1 MIKKIIS
8 FLYERPII
16 VFSVLAFSIYLDT
29 SGFIILFLE
38 FNISETHEL
47 IPYFSVIACTAIIG
61 TIIILFLIRG
71 IINSSRIFSKEIVR
85 LNKIIFVAQIS
96 IVILITFIFIQVFYQ
111 NSSYFIIS
119 IITTFISL
127 FIGLLFGI
135 VLTIKSLK
143 WYIHTRG
150 YIILGY
156 FITVLLILSFIIC
169 SLLYVSYANYNAM
182 NILLE
187 PMNIKEEVVQKNKEL
202 NKFQTIYNINYLLLF
217 LVTWIT
223 SFILLVN
230 YLEEKNRKF
239 FIVIFCIPLLYS
251 VLVFYFN
258 SFGLDLIISIIML
271 DRFYGTLYTILFSG
285 TAPLT
290 GILFFIP
297 LRIFS
302 AKIKNTEIKRFSI
315 ITSFGIL
322 IFFTANQLPPLQ
334 EKFLP
339 PFGVIAAS
347 FVGFSIYL
355 FFLGIYSNVVY
366 LSKSTS
372 LKNMALEKLYNDKFF
387 RKIARSEFEQELKP
401 VIDKVVENYASPDI
415 KEIDSDEIDNLVKQI
430 KNELRNRQD
439 KNHEEK

>member
-230 YLEEKNRKF
+230 Y
-239 FIVIFCIPLLYS
+239 
-251 VLVFYFN
+251 
-258 SFGLDLIISIIML
+258 
-271 DRFYGTLYTILFSG
+271 
-285 TAPLT
+285 
-290 GILFFIP
+290 
-297 LRIFS
+297 
-302 AKIKNTEIKRFSI
+302 
-315 ITSFGIL
+315 
-322 IFFTANQLPPLQ
+322 
-334 EKFLP
+334 
-339 PFGVIAAS
+339 
-347 FVGFSIYL
+347 
-355 FFLGIYSNVVY
+355 
-366 LSKSTS
+366 
-372 LKNMALEKLYNDKFF
+372 
-387 RKIARSEFEQELKP
+387 
-401 VIDKVVENYASPDI
+401 
-415 KEIDSDEIDNLVKQI
+415 
-430 KNELRNRQD
+430 
-439 KNHEEK
+439 